1 MNYLDIGILGFTVV
15 WTYRSYKK
23 GFIQEVSSILG
34 IILGLYGGFKLYEQL
49 GEQLKIWLGGVEGGI
64 EGGIENIIGF
74 VMIFIAIHIGVNWI
88 GRYMQEVLIKIYL
101 GWVNSIL
108 GIVLGL
114 SKSFL
119 ILGII
124 LWILNYLDIKGIRN
138 ILEASELRG
147 YVVKAFGNGL
157 ELIIDNIPADLKDTG
172 KEFSKKLYQ
181 LNNGLELK
189 RWESEVASRN
199 AKVF

>member
-23 GFIQEVSSILG
+23 GFIEEVSSILG
-34 IILGLYGGFKLYEQL
+34 IIMGLYGGFKLYEQL
-49 GEQLKIWLGGVEGGI
+49 GKQLKMWFGGI

-74 VMIFIAIHIGVNWI
+74 VVIFIAIHIGVNWI
-88 GRYMQEVLIKIYL
+88 GRYMQEILIKIYL

-124 LWILNYLDIKGIRN
+124 LWILNYLDIKVLRN
-138 ILEASELRG
+138 ILEGSELRG
-147 YVVKAFGNGL
+147 YIVKAFGNGL

-181 LNNGLELK
+181 LNHDLELK
-189 RWESEVASRN
+189 RGESERV
-199 AKVF
+199 